1 MLLLFLPIP
10 SLLFEVYPYKYF
22 KQAYSPLSREYG
34 VMHGNV
40 MSPPVSRLN
49 ALLLHG
55 KDCFSIFLLRTVLTF
70 ASYFLWQQV

>member
-1 MLLLFLPIP
+1 MLLLFLPRP

-34 VMHGNV
+34 VLHGNV

-55 KDCFSIFLLRTVLTF
+55 ECAVGGHKAGRCGVMCSSVM
-70 ASYFLWQQV
+70 

>member
-1 MLLLFLPIP
+1 MLLLLLPRP

-40 MSPPVSRLN
+40 MSPACSRMN
-49 ALLLHG
+49 AFLLHG
-55 KDCFSIFLLRTVLTF
+55 EWLLVFNRSIMCR
-70 ASYFLWQQV
+70 QR